1 MDGNAGFLS
10 LIPPI
15 IAIVLALT
23 TKEVV
28 FSLLA
33 GVLSGSII
41 YACMAGIGFT
51 GVFTTTVEI
60 MSTKLGENISMILFL
75 CFLGIL
81 VTLITKAGGSKAYG
95 NWAASKLKSKRSV
108 LLATGVLGIFFSIDD
123 YFHCLSVGTIMRPVT
138 DKTKISREKLAYQID
153 AIGAP
158 LCIIMPISSWAAS
171 VISYFPEDGSVS
183 GMAAFIRAIPMN
195 LYAMLTLVMVFYLSI
210 RTNSDY
216 GPMRRAERLAQQGI
230 FSTSGGTEGEEELKQ
245 FEKENSTG
253 KVCDLVLPI
262 AVLLILSVT
271 SMLFMGGFFSGQGL
285 SVFEAL
291 GNTDTAGALAFAA
304 FCTLLF
310 AFVYFLARRVLTFK
324 EFFGSIAQGINTMIP
339 ACVILTLA
347 WSIGSICR
355 EYLMT
360 GDYVAMLVQ
369 NSGIP
374 IQLLAPMI
382 FIIACFLSFATGTAW
397 GTFGILIPIII
408 SICEV
413 AAPGMIITC
422 LSATLAGSVF
432 GDHCSPISDTTILS
446 STGAQCNHLKHVG
459 TQIPYAMTVGVC
471 CIIGYIIAGFTNKL
485 GQAAST
491 GITLVI
497 SLILLLVA
505 LQILPRVWKETDSE
519 PGVEETK
526 EKGSLTV

>member
-1 MDGNAGFLS
+1 MGNAGIFS

-15 IAIVLALT
+15 VAIVLALL

-28 FSLLA
+28 FSLMA
-33 GVLSGSII
+33 GILSGSII
-41 YACMAGIGFT
+41 YAAMAGIGFT
-51 GVFTTTVEI
+51 GVFTTTAEL
-60 MSTKLGENISMILFL
+60 MASKLADNVSMILFL

-95 NWAASKLKSKRSV
+95 NWASSKLKTKRSV
-108 LLATGVLGIFFSIDD
+108 LLATGLLGIFFSIDD

-138 DKTKISREKLAYQID
+138 DRTKISREKLAYQID

-171 VISYFPEDGSVS
+171 VISYFPENGSVT

-216 GPMRRAERLAQQGI
+216 GPMKTAERLAERGI
-230 FSTSGGTEGEEELKQ
+230 FSTSNGTEGEEELRQ
-245 FEKENSTG
+245 FEKENSNG
-253 KVCDLVLPI
+253 KVYDLVLPI
-262 AVLLILSVT
+262 AVLLILSVC
-271 SMLFMGGFFSGQGL
+271 SMLYLGGFFSGEGL

-291 GNTDTAGALAFAA
+291 GNTEASVALALAA

-310 AFVYFLARRVLTFK
+310 SFIYFLARRVLSFK
-324 EFFGSIAQGINTMIP
+324 EFFGCISQGINTMVP

-347 WSIGSICR
+347 WSIGGICR
-355 EYLMT
+355 DYLLT
-360 GDYVAMLVQ
+360 GEYVANLVQ

-382 FIIACFLSFATGTAW
+382 FVIACFLSFATGTAW

-408 SICEV
+408 SICEI

-459 TQIPYAMTVGVC
+459 TQIPYAMTVGIC
-471 CIIGYIIAGFTNKL
+471 CVIGYIVAGFTNKL
-485 GQAAST
+485 GQGAST
-491 GITLVI
+491 AITLIV
-497 SLILLLVA
+497 SLVILLVV
-505 LQILPRVWKETDSE
+505 LQILPKIWKDK
-519 PGVEETK
+519 GEEAYQTA
-526 EKGSLTV
+526 EK